1 MNESWMFILFAVAVT
16 AGVLMMVWPVWQAN
30 KDEEQL
36 RPRQS
41 TVALVSWASTLGVP
55 VLALLVY
62 LAVGN
67 PAALRQPR
75 PDQVLAAPQGMLTN
89 QSTREHMPMD
99 WAVAGQVVVAPALK
113 SKIPPQAMLLV
124 YAKSLDGNPMPLA
137 VYRTAIGAWPM
148 AFQLDHSLAMTPDRD
163 LQDHPVVNLYAR
175 LSTTGQAKAMP
186 GDLEGEIKGAQA
198 NGEKL
203 LLVLDRLR

>member
-41 TVALVSWASTLGVP
+41 TTALVSWASTLGVP
-55 VLALLVY
+55 ILALLIY
-62 LAVGN
+62 MAVGN
-67 PAALRQPR
+67 PAALRQPK
-75 PDQVLAAPQGMLTN
+75 PDQVLAN
-89 QSTREHMPMD
+89 QSTREHMPME

-113 SKIPPQAMLLV
+113 DKVPPQAMLLV

-137 VYRTAIGAWPM
+137 VYRTEIGAWPM
-148 AFQLDHSLAMTPDRD
+148 AFQLDRSLAMTPGRD

-175 LSTTGQAKAMP
+175 LSTSGQAKAMP
-186 GDLEGEIKGAQA
+186 GDLEGEIKGVQA

-203 LLVLDRLR
+203 RLVLDRLR